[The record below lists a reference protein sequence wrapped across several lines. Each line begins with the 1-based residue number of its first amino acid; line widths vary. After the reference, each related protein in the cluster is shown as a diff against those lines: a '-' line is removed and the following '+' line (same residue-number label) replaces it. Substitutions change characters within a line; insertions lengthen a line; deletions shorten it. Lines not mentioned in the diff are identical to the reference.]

1 MASISV
7 VIPAYNREATLGVS
21 LDALLA
27 QSHQDWEAVVVDDGS
42 ADRTAAVAEEYAA
55 RDPRIRVHRQPNGGV
70 SVARNTAIG
79 LARHPWLFF
88 LDADDW
94 ITPEAFA
101 QLTAA
106 LERHP
111 DAQLINGG
119 CTRILADGTEIPEE
133 RVAQGEDL
141 FAKFARTCAFSIHTS
156 LVDTELVRRLGGF
169 DTSLITCEDWD
180 LWQRIVRTNVRFA
193 SIPDN
198 VAYYRVRSGSAS
210 GDGVRMLT
218 DGLRVIAQG
227 YGEDPRLD
235 GWPGARRSG
244 EGEQSTGAARAA
256 RLYLAAYAAG
266 LEIAKGQDGG
276 ALLDLIEDRHVGD
289 TDAIGM
295 AHTVFNAT
303 AVARGTSVR
312 RWPDYPPEVHEHL
325 HGFVEAIGR
334 FTRDHWFALS
344 MSQTLEELILQNG
357 TDHEELLVGRTQV
370 TRPPLAGP
378 IVDVALRGA
387 QRLMVAPRDLEDGHA
402 PIVLPAAGSMVPAM
416 VIADALATTHAWEI
430 LRRHFAATIYPQL
443 SVRRDARIVVRR
455 GRVKLADGEVPG
467 EVETADALHTAVG
480 WIVLLQELW
489 GRPGWEHDRFYD
501 LGAKPS
507 RDDRDGPVVARDEL
521 GIVEIAEELPA
532 ITGVDGPLDVD
543 VALAGI
549 PLLRVRVHPTRGVV
563 SAQALR
569 GAISY
574 AGGFE
579 LCNVAVREGLLLY
592 HGPAD
597 VPLRARLAAAAARR
611 RAAANGRPAAGSGS
625 LLGGWVGVAE
635 EDAPS
640 GVALLGRHRHG
651 TISGAAGRP
660 ALLPGTAIAH
670 IEALASHTGQ
680 PLIAAPGDAAPEAV
694 LHAPFVIDRDR
705 EPVELG
711 LKSDGRARW
720 FERRH
725 MAVGRAAAGSVAA
738 ARRTHVLEL
747 APPTARQVLEIGCS
761 DPVLTAELGARADRL
776 VVADISWLA
785 LQEAA
790 ARCADAANVSFQ
802 RTDLFEEPL
811 PSGNDLIVC
820 GDVLRWAEKPA
831 QLQAGARRLIDA
843 LAPGGALVVTSSTSS
858 ADQVWRALH
867 AGRRLALVEELRG
880 ATFRIQR
887 YEVRASR
894 LPRPFHQPAPVRRR
908 ELTIAQEAAEVAP
921 APDTVPGAEVTAA
934 LPVLMYHRIAT
945 DGEPRARRWRTDPA
959 AFDEQLHWLRE
970 QGFRSVD
977 VDEWAGAVALD
988 QELPGRGVV
997 LTFDDGFADF
1007 GEQALPLLQRHGFR
1021 AELFVVSG
1029 HVGATDSWDTA
1040 WERRERLMDWQALA
1054 DLPPDVVR
1062 IGSHTVGHAPLT
1074 AVSSEEVVREL
1085 VESRITLEDRLGRP
1099 VRTIA
1104 YPFGLNDGVV
1114 QRLAGAVGYEVGYTT
1129 QPWWAHPTRNLLDL
1143 PRLEVR
1149 GGEVLAD
1156 FARMVDRPPA

>member
-27 QSHQDWEAVVVDDGS
+27 QSHQDWEAIVVDDGS
-42 ADRTAAVAEEYAA
+42 ADGTAAVAEDYAA
-55 RDPRIRVHRQPNGGV
+55 RDPRIRFQRRPNGGV

-111 DAQLINGG
+111 DAQLVNGG

-218 DGLRVIAQG
+218 DGLRVIGQG

-244 EGEQSTGAARAA
+244 EGEQAARAA

-266 LEIAKGQDGG
+266 LEVAKGQDGG
-276 ALLDLIEDRHVGD
+276 ALLDLIEDRHPGD
-289 TDAIGM
+289 TDAVGM
-295 AHTVFNAT
+295 AHTIFNAV

-312 RWPDYPPEVHEHL
+312 RWPDYPPEVHQHL
-325 HGFVEAIGR
+325 HGFVEALGR

-357 TDHEELLVGRTQV
+357 TDHAELLVGRTQV
-370 TRPPLAGP
+370 TRPPVAGP
-378 IVDVALRGA
+378 ITDIALRGA
-387 QRLMVAPRDLEDGHA
+387 PRLMVAPRDIEEGLA
-402 PIVLPAAGSMVPAM
+402 PIVLPVAGATVPA
-416 VIADALATTHAWEI
+416 VVVADALATTHGWEI
-430 LRRHFAATIYPQL
+430 LRRHFAATIYPEL
-443 SVRRDARIVVRR
+443 TVRRDARIVVHR
-455 GRVKLADGEVPG
+455 GRVKLADDAVAG
-467 EVETADALHTAVG
+467 EVETAEALHTAVG

-501 LGAKPS
+501 LGAKPA
-507 RDDRDGPVVARDEL
+507 REDRGGPAVACEEL

-549 PLLRVRVHPTRGVV
+549 PLLRVRVHPTRGAV

-579 LCNVAVREGLLLY
+579 LCNVAVREGLLL
-592 HGPAD
+592 HDGPAD
-597 VPLRARLAAAAARR
+597 LPFRARLAAAATRR
-611 RAAANGRPAAGSGS
+611 RAAANGDGTHGNGS
-625 LLGGWVGVAE
+625 LLAGWSAVAE
-635 EDAPS
+635 DVAPP
-640 GVALLGRHRHG
+640 GVALLGRHRYG

-660 ALLPGTAIAH
+660 ALLPGAALAAV
-670 IEALASHTGQ
+670 EALAAHTGQ
-680 PLIAAPGDAAPEAV
+680 PLIVPSGDSAPEAV

-725 MAVGRAAAGSVAA
+725 MAGARLVTGSVAG
-738 ARRTHVLEL
+738 ARRAHVLEL
-747 APPTARQVLEIGCS
+747 LPLTAGQVLEVGCS
-761 DPVLTAELGARADRL
+761 DPVLTAELGARAERL

-843 LAPGGALVVTSSTSS
+843 LAPDGALVVTSSTSS

-867 AGRRLALVEELRG
+867 AGRRLALTEELRG

-887 YEVRASR
+887 YEVRSSR
-894 LPRPFHQPAPVRRR
+894 LPRPLHRPAPVRRR
-908 ELTIAQEAAEVAP
+908 ELTGDEQAAEAAVAP
-921 APDTVPGAEVTAA
+921 TAAPGADVTAA
-934 LPVLMYHRIAT
+934 LPVLMYHRIAD
-945 DGEPRARRWRTDPA
+945 DGEPRARRWRTEPA

-970 QGFRSVD
+970 QGFRSID

-988 QELPGRGVV
+988 QELPGRGII

-1007 GEQALPLLQRHGFR
+1007 GEEALPLLQKHGFR

-1029 HVGATDSWDTA
+1029 HVGGTDSWDTA
-1040 WERRERLMDWQALA
+1040 WERREPLMDWQALA
-1054 DLPPDVVR
+1054 DLPSDVVR

-1074 AVSSEEVVREL
+1074 AISSQEVVREL
-1085 VESRITLEDRLGRP
+1085 VESRITLEDRLGRR
-1099 VRTIA
+1099 VTTIA

-1129 QPWWAHPTRNLLDL
+1129 MPWWTYPTRNLLDL

-1149 GGEVLAD
+1149 GGEGLD
-1156 FARMVDRPPA
+1156 TFARLVDRPPT

>member
-27 QSHQDWEAVVVDDGS
+27 QGHQDWEAIVVDDGS

-55 RDPRIRVHRQPNGGV
+55 RDPRIRVHRQANGGV

-111 DAQLINGG
+111 DAQLVNGG
-119 CTRILADGTEIPEE
+119 CTRVLADGTEIPEE

-198 VAYYRVRSGSAS
+198 VAFYRVRSGSAS

-244 EGEQSTGAARAA
+244 EGEDAARAA

-266 LEIAKGQDGG
+266 LEVAKGQDGS
-276 ALLDLIEDRHVGD
+276 ALLDLIEDRHAGD
-289 TDAIGM
+289 TDASGM
-295 AHTVFNAT
+295 AHTIFNAI

-325 HGFVEAIGR
+325 HGFVEALGR

-357 TDHEELLVGRTQV
+357 TDHAELLVGRTQV
-370 TRPPLAGP
+370 ARPPVAGP
-378 IVDVALRGA
+378 IADVTLRGA
-387 QRLMVAPRDLEDGHA
+387 QRLMVAPRDLEDGSP
-402 PIVLPAAGSMVPAM
+402 PIVLPVAGPTVPAM
-416 VIADALATTHAWEI
+416 VIADALATTHGWEI
-430 LRRHFAATIYPQL
+430 LRRHFAATIYPEL
-443 SVRRDARIVVRR
+443 TVRRDARIVVHR
-455 GRVKLADGEVPG
+455 GRLKLADGEAAA
-467 EVETADALHTAVG
+467 EVETAQALHTAVG

-489 GRPGWEHDRFYD
+489 GRPDWEHDRFYD
-501 LGAKPS
+501 LGVKPA
-507 RDDRDGPVVARDEL
+507 REDRDGAVVAREEL

-532 ITGVDGPLDVD
+532 VTGVDGPLDVD
-543 VALAGI
+543 VALAGL

-579 LCNVAVREGLLLY
+579 LCNVVVREGLLL
-592 HGPAD
+592 HDGPAD
-597 VPLRARLAAAAARR
+597 LPLRARLAAAAARR
-611 RAAANGRPAAGSGS
+611 RGTATGVGGDRALLSG
-625 LLGGWVGVAE
+625 WAGVAE
-635 EDAPS
+635 EVAPA
-640 GVALLGRHRHG
+640 GVALLGRHRYG
-651 TISGAAGRP
+651 TITGAAGRP
-660 ALLPGTAIAH
+660 ALLPGAAAPH
-670 IEALASHTGQ
+670 IEALAAHTGQ
-680 PLIAAPGDAAPEAV
+680 PLIAPSGGGAPEAV
-694 LHAPFVIDRDR
+694 LHAPFLIDRDR

-725 MAVGRAAAGSVAA
+725 MAVGRLAARSVAE
-738 ARRTHVLEL
+738 ARRGHVLEL
-747 APPTARQVLEIGCS
+747 LPAAAQQVLEVGCS
-761 DPVLTAELGARADRL
+761 DAVLTAELGARAQRL

-790 ARCADAANVSFQ
+790 ARCAGAANVSFQ

-811 PSGNDLIVC
+811 PPGNDLIVC

-867 AGRRLALVEELRG
+867 AGRRLALTEELRG

-894 LPRPFHQPAPVRRR
+894 LPRPLHRPAPVRLRT
-908 ELTIAQEAAEVAP
+908 LTMDEETTEAAP
-921 APDTVPGAEVTAA
+921 APATVAIGEVTAA
-934 LPVLMYHRIAT
+934 LPVLMYHRIAD
-945 DGEPRARRWRTDPA
+945 DGEPRARRWRTEPA
-959 AFDEQLHWLRE
+959 AFEEQLHWLRE
-970 QGFRSVD
+970 EGFRSVD
-977 VDEWAGAVALD
+977 VDEWAGAAALD
-988 QELPGRGVV
+988 QELPGRGII

-1007 GEQALPLLQRHGFR
+1007 GEHAAPLLQRYGFR

-1029 HVGATDSWDTA
+1029 HVGGTDSWDTS
-1040 WERRERLMDWQALA
+1040 WERREPLMDWQALA
-1054 DLPPDVVR
+1054 DLPPEVVR

-1074 AVSSEEVVREL
+1074 AVSHQEVVREL
-1085 VESRITLEDRLGRP
+1085 VESRITLEDRLGRR
-1099 VRTIA
+1099 VTTIA
-1104 YPFGLNDGVV
+1104 YPFGLNDGAV

-1129 QPWWAHPTRNLLDL
+1129 MPWWAYPTRNLLDL

-1149 GGEVLAD
+1149 GGEKLET
-1156 FARMVDRPPA
+1156 FRRLVDRPSP

>member
-27 QSHQDWEAVVVDDGS
+27 QTHQDWEAVVVDDGS
-42 ADRTAAVAEEYAA
+42 ADGTAAIAEEYAT

-111 DAQLINGG
+111 DAQLVNGG
-119 CTRILADGTEIPEE
+119 CTRILEDGTEIPEE
-133 RVAQGEDL
+133 RVAQDEDL

-210 GDGVRMLT
+210 GNGVRMLT
-218 DGLRVIAQG
+218 DGMRVIAQG
-227 YGEDPRLD
+227 YGEDSRLE
-235 GWPGARRSG
+235 GWTGARSSG
-244 EGEQSTGAARAA
+244 EGEQAARAA

-266 LEIAKGQDGG
+266 LEIAKGQDAGP
-276 ALLDLIEDRHVGD
+276 LLDLIEDRHAGD
-289 TDAIGM
+289 TDAVGM
-295 AHTVFNAT
+295 AHTIFNAT

-325 HGFVEAIGR
+325 FGFVEAVGR

-344 MSQTLEELILQNG
+344 MSQALEELILQNG
-357 TDHEELLVGRTQV
+357 TDHAELLVGRTQV
-370 TRPPLAGP
+370 TRPALVGP
-378 IVDVALRGA
+378 IADLALRGA
-387 QRLMVAPRDLEDGHA
+387 QRLMVAPRDLEDGSA
-402 PIVLPAAGSMVPAM
+402 PIVLPVAGATVPAA
-416 VIADALATTHAWEI
+416 VIADALAATHAWEI

-443 SVRRDARIVVRR
+443 TVRRDARIVVHR
-455 GRVKLADGEVPG
+455 GRVKLADAEVPG
-467 EVETADALHTAVG
+467 EVETAQALHTAVG
-480 WIVLLQELW
+480 WIVLLQEIW
-489 GRPGWEHDRFYD
+489 GRPDWEHDRFYD
-501 LGAKPS
+501 LGAKPAREDRGGLVVS
-507 RDDRDGPVVARDEL
+507 REEL
-521 GIVEIAEELPA
+521 GTVEIAEELPA
-532 ITGVDGPLDVD
+532 IAGVDGPLDVD

-574 AGGFE
+574 AAGFE
-579 LCNVAVREGLLLY
+579 LCNVAVREGLLLSDE
-592 HGPAD
+592 PAD

-611 RAAANGRPAAGSGS
+611 RTTVNGDDAEAGGNGS
-625 LLGGWVGVAE
+625 LLSGWAAVAGE
-635 EDAPS
+635 VTPA
-640 GVALLGRHRHG
+640 GVALLGRYRYG
-651 TISGAAGRP
+651 ALSGAAGRY
-660 ALLPGTAIAH
+660 ALLPGTAVAH
-670 IEALASHTGQ
+670 VEALASHTGQ
-680 PLIAAPGDAAPEAV
+680 PLIAPSGDGPPEAV
-694 LHAPFVIDRDR
+694 LHAPFLIDRAR

-725 MAVGRAAAGSVAA
+725 MAVGRRAAGSVAG
-738 ARRTHVLEL
+738 ARRAHVLEL
-747 APPTARQVLEIGCS
+747 LSPTVGQALEVGCS
-761 DPVLTAELGARADRL
+761 DPILTAELGARAERL

-811 PSGNDLIVC
+811 PPGNDLIVC

-831 QLQAGARRLIDA
+831 QLQGGARRLIDA
-843 LAPGGALVVTSSTSS
+843 LAPGGALVVTSSVSS

-887 YEVRASR
+887 YEVRPSR
-894 LPRPFHQPAPVRRR
+894 LPRPFHRPAPVRRR
-908 ELTIAQEAAEVAP
+908 ELTISEEAAETAAGP
-921 APDTVPGAEVTAA
+921 ANVPGAEVTAA
-934 LPVLMYHRIAT
+934 LPVLMYHRIAN

-977 VDEWAGAVALD
+977 VDEWAGAAALD
-988 QELPGRGVV
+988 QELPGRGVI

-1007 GEQALPLLQRHGFR
+1007 GEEAVPLLQRHGFR

-1029 HVGATDSWDTA
+1029 HVGGTDSWDTA
-1040 WERRERLMDWQALA
+1040 WERREPLMDWQALA
-1054 DLPPDVVR
+1054 DLPSDVVR

-1074 AVSSEEVVREL
+1074 AVSSKEVVREL
-1085 VESRITLEDRLGRP
+1085 VESRITLEDRLGQR
-1099 VRTIA
+1099 VTTIA
-1104 YPFGLNDGVV
+1104 YPFGLNDGAV

-1129 QPWWAHPTRNLLDL
+1129 MPWWAYPTRNLLDL

-1149 GGEVLAD
+1149 GGEQLD
-1156 FARMVDRPPA
+1156 TFARLVDRPST

>member
-21 LDALLA
+21 LDALIA
-27 QSHQDWEAVVVDDGS
+27 QGHQDWEAIVVDDGS
-42 ADRTAAVAEEYAA
+42 ADGTAAVAQEYAA

-70 SVARNTAIG
+70 SVARNTAID

-111 DAQLINGG
+111 DAQLVNGG
-119 CTRILADGTEIPEE
+119 CTRVLADGTEIPEE

-193 SIPDN
+193 SIPEN
-198 VAYYRVRSGSAS
+198 VAYYRVRGGSAS

-244 EGEQSTGAARAA
+244 EGTEAARAA

-266 LEIAKGQDGG
+266 LEIAKGQDAG
-276 ALLDLIEDRHVGD
+276 ALLDLIEDRHAGD
-289 TDAIGM
+289 VDATGM

-325 HGFVEAIGR
+325 HGFVEALGR
-334 FTRDHWFALS
+334 FTRDHWLALS

-357 TDHEELLVGRTQV
+357 TDHAELLVGRTQV

-378 IVDVALRGA
+378 IVDVVSRGA
-387 QRLMVAPRDLEDGHA
+387 QRLMVAPRDLEDGQP
-402 PIVLPAAGSMVPAM
+402 PIVLPVAGSTIPA
-416 VIADALATTHAWEI
+416 VVVADALATTHGWEI
-430 LRRHFAATIYPQL
+430 LRRHFAATVYPEL
-443 SVRRDARIVVRR
+443 TVRRDARIVVRR
-455 GRVKLADGEVPG
+455 GRTKLADSEVPG
-467 EVETADALHTAVG
+467 EVETTDALHTAVG

-489 GRPGWEHDRFYD
+489 GRPGWEHDDFYA
-501 LGAKPS
+501 LGAKPA
-507 RDDRDGPVVARDEL
+507 RDDRGGPVVARDEL

-532 ITGVDGPLDVD
+532 ITGVNGPLDVD

-549 PLLRVRVHPTRGVV
+549 PLLRVRVHPTRGMV

-579 LCNVAVREGLLLY
+579 LCNVAVREGLLL
-592 HGPAD
+592 HDGSPD
-597 VPLRARLAAAAARR
+597 LPLRARLAAAAARR
-611 RAAANGRPAAGSGS
+611 RAAANGAASS
-625 LLGGWVGVAE
+625 DDRLLPGWAAVAQE
-635 EDAPS
+635 VAPS
-640 GVALLGRHRHG
+640 GVALLGRHRYG
-651 TISGAAGRP
+651 TISGAAARP
-660 ALLPGTAIAH
+660 ALLPGTAATH
-670 IEALASHTGQ
+670 IDALASHTGQ
-680 PLIAAPGDAAPEAV
+680 PLIAPSGDGGPEAV
-694 LHAPFVIDRDR
+694 LHAPFLIDRDR

-725 MAVGRAAAGSVAA
+725 MAGARLASGSVAE

-747 APPTARQVLEIGCS
+747 VPSAARQVLEVGCS
-761 DPVLTAELGARADRL
+761 DPVLTAELGARAERL

-790 ARCADAANVSFQ
+790 ARCSDATNVTFQ

-811 PSGNDLIVC
+811 PPGNDLIVC
-820 GDVLRWAEKPA
+820 GDVLRWADKPA
-831 QLQAGARRLIDA
+831 LLQAGARRLIDA

-858 ADQVWRALH
+858 ADHVWRALH
-867 AGRRLALVEELRG
+867 AGRRLALTEELQG

-887 YEVRASR
+887 YEVRPSR
-894 LPRPFHQPAPVRRR
+894 LPRPFHRPAPVRRR
-908 ELTIAQEAAEVAP
+908 ELTTAEEAAETTGAP
-921 APDTVPGAEVTAA
+921 ATAPGTEATTA
-934 LPVLMYHRIAT
+934 LPVLMYHRIAD
-945 DGEPRARRWRTDPA
+945 DGEPRAQRWRTEPA
-959 AFDEQLHWLRE
+959 AFEEQLHWLRE

-977 VDEWAGAVALD
+977 VDEWAGAAALD
-988 QELPGRGVV
+988 QPLPGRGVI
-997 LTFDDGFADF
+997 LTFDDGFVDF
-1007 GEQALPLLQRHGFR
+1007 GEEAVPLLQKYGFR

-1040 WERRERLMDWQALA
+1040 WERREPLMDWQALA

-1074 AVSSEEVVREL
+1074 AISSQEVVREL
-1085 VESRITLEDRLGRP
+1085 VESRITLEDRLGR
-1099 VRTIA
+1099 RITTIA
-1104 YPFGLNDGVV
+1104 YPFGLNDGAV

-1129 QPWWAHPTRNLLDL
+1129 MPWWAYPTRNLLDL

-1149 GGEVLAD
+1149 GGESLD
-1156 FARMVDRPPA
+1156 TFARLVDRPPT

>member
-27 QSHQDWEAVVVDDGS
+27 QGHQDWEAIVVDDGS
-42 ADRTAAVAEEYAA
+42 ADRTAAVAQEYAA
-55 RDPRIRVHRQPNGGV
+55 RDPRIRVHRQANGGV

-79 LARHPWLFF
+79 VARHPWLFF

-111 DAQLINGG
+111 DAQLVNGG
-119 CTRILADGTEIPEE
+119 CTRVLADGTEIPEE

-244 EGEQSTGAARAA
+244 EGEDAARAA

-266 LEIAKGQDGG
+266 LEIAKGQDGS
-276 ALLDLIEDRHVGD
+276 ALLDLIEDRHAGD
-289 TDAIGM
+289 TDASGM
-295 AHTVFNAT
+295 AHTIFNAI

-325 HGFVEAIGR
+325 HGFVEALGR

-357 TDHEELLVGRTQV
+357 TDHAELLVGRTQV
-370 TRPPLAGP
+370 TRPPVAGP
-378 IVDVALRGA
+378 IADVALRGA
-387 QRLMVAPRDLEDGHA
+387 QRLMVAPRDLEDGSA
-402 PIVLPAAGSMVPAM
+402 PIVLPVAGPIVPAM
-416 VIADALATTHAWEI
+416 VIADALATTHGWEI
-430 LRRHFAATIYPQL
+430 LRRHFAATIYPGL
-443 SVRRDARIVVRR
+443 TVRRDARIVVHR
-455 GRVKLADGEVPG
+455 GRVKLADGEAAP
-467 EVETADALHTAVG
+467 EVETAQALHTAVG

-489 GRPGWEHDRFYD
+489 GRPDWEHDRFYD
-501 LGAKPS
+501 LGVKPA
-507 RDDRDGPVVARDEL
+507 REDRGGLVVVREEL

-532 ITGVDGPLDVD
+532 VTGVDGPLDVD
-543 VALAGI
+543 VALAGL
-549 PLLRVRVHPTRGVV
+549 PLLRVRVHPTRGAV

-579 LCNVAVREGLLLY
+579 LCNVVVREGLLL
-592 HGPAD
+592 HDGPAD
-597 VPLRARLAAAAARR
+597 LSLRARLAAAAARR
-611 RAAANGRPAAGSGS
+611 RATANGAAPAGSDQ
-625 LLGGWVGVAE
+625 LLPGWAAVAQE
-635 EDAPS
+635 VAPS
-640 GVALLGRHRHG
+640 GVALLGRHRYG
-651 TISGAAGRP
+651 TISGAAGRL
-660 ALLPGTAIAH
+660 ALLPGKAAAH
-670 IEALASHTGQ
+670 LEALAAHTGQ
-680 PLIAAPGDAAPEAV
+680 PLIAPAGGGAPEAV
-694 LHAPFVIDRDR
+694 LHAPFLIDRDR

-725 MAVGRAAAGSVAA
+725 MAAGRLAARSVAE
-738 ARRTHVLEL
+738 ARRAHVLEL
-747 APPTARQVLEIGCS
+747 LPPTAGQVLEVGCS
-761 DPVLTAELGARADRL
+761 DPGLTAELGARADRL

-790 ARCADAANVSFQ
+790 VRCADAANVSFQ

-811 PSGNDLIVC
+811 PPGNDLIVC

-867 AGRRLALVEELRG
+867 AKRRHVSHPALRG
-880 ATFRIQR
+880 ARLAPPTPAAPS
-887 YEVRASR
+887 RAGASA
-894 LPRPFHQPAPVRRR
+894 HAHDRRR
-908 ELTIAQEAAEVAP
+908 DRRDGACAGDRDRRRGNRRTAG
-921 APDTVPGAEVTAA
+921 PDV
-934 LPVLMYHRIAT
+934 
-945 DGEPRARRWRTDPA
+945 
-959 AFDEQLHWLRE
+959 
-970 QGFRSVD
+970 
-977 VDEWAGAVALD
+977 
-988 QELPGRGVV
+988 
-997 LTFDDGFADF
+997 
-1007 GEQALPLLQRHGFR
+1007 
-1021 AELFVVSG
+1021 
-1029 HVGATDSWDTA
+1029 
-1040 WERRERLMDWQALA
+1040 
-1054 DLPPDVVR
+1054 PPDR
-1062 IGSHTVGHAPLT
+1062 
-1074 AVSSEEVVREL
+1074 
-1085 VESRITLEDRLGRP
+1085 
-1099 VRTIA
+1099 
-1104 YPFGLNDGVV
+1104 
-1114 QRLAGAVGYEVGYTT
+1114 QR
-1129 QPWWAHPTRNLLDL
+1129 R
-1143 PRLEVR
+1143 
-1149 GGEVLAD
+1149 
-1156 FARMVDRPPA
+1156 

>member
-27 QSHQDWEAVVVDDGS
+27 QGHQDWEAIVVDDGS
-42 ADRTAAVAEEYAA
+42 ADRTAAVAQEYAN

-111 DAQLINGG
+111 DAQLVNGG
-119 CTRILADGTEIPEE
+119 CTRVLADGTEIPEE

-169 DTSLITCEDWD
+169 DTSLVTCEDWD

-235 GWPGARRSG
+235 SWPSARRSG
-244 EGEQSTGAARAA
+244 EGEDAARAA

-266 LEIAKGQDGG
+266 LEIARGQDGS

-289 TDAIGM
+289 TDASGM
-295 AHTVFNAT
+295 AHTIFNAI

-325 HGFVEAIGR
+325 HAFVEALGR

-357 TDHEELLVGRTQV
+357 TDHAELLVGRTQV
-370 TRPPLAGP
+370 SRPPVAGP

-387 QRLMVAPRDLEDGHA
+387 QRLMVAPRDLEEGLP
-402 PIVLPAAGSMVPAM
+402 PIVLPAAGSTVPAT
-416 VIADALATTHAWEI
+416 VIADAIATTHGWEI
-430 LRRHFAATIYPQL
+430 LRRHFAATIYPEL
-443 SVRRDARIVVRR
+443 TVRRDARIVVHR
-455 GRVKLADGEVPG
+455 GRVKLADGEVSG
-467 EVETADALHTAVG
+467 EAETAQALHTAVG

-489 GRPGWEHDRFYD
+489 GRPEWEHDRFYD
-501 LGAKPS
+501 LGAKPA
-507 RDDRDGPVVARDEL
+507 REDRGGPVVAREEL
-521 GIVEIAEELPA
+521 GIVEIAQELPA

-549 PLLRVRVHPTRGVV
+549 PFLRVRVHPTRGAV

-579 LCNVAVREGLLLY
+579 LCNVVVREGLLL
-592 HGPAD
+592 HDGLAD
-597 VPLRARLAAAAARR
+597 MPLRARLAAAAARR
-611 RAAANGRPAAGSGS
+611 RAAVNDDGAGANGS
-625 LLGGWVGVAE
+625 LLGGWVAVAGE
-635 EDAPS
+635 VAPS
-640 GVALLGRHRHG
+640 DVALLGRHRYG

-660 ALLPGTAIAH
+660 ALLPGTAVAH
-670 IEALASHTGQ
+670 IEALAAHTGQ
-680 PLIAAPGDAAPEAV
+680 PLIAPSGGGTPDAV
-694 LHAPFVIDRDR
+694 LHAPFLIDRDR

-725 MAVGRAAAGSVAA
+725 MAVGRLATVGG
-738 ARRTHVLEL
+738 ARRAHVIEL
-747 APPTARQVLEIGCS
+747 LPPTARQVLEVGCS
-761 DPVLTAELGARADRL
+761 DPVLTAELGARAQRL

-785 LQEAA
+785 LQESA
-790 ARCADAANVSFQ
+790 ARCADLANVSFQ

-811 PSGNDLIVC
+811 PPGNDLIVC

-831 QLQAGARRLIDA
+831 QLRAGARRLIDA

-858 ADQVWRALH
+858 ADQVWHALH
-867 AGRRLALVEELRG
+867 AGRRLALTEELRG

-894 LPRPFHQPAPVRRR
+894 LPRPLYRPAPVRLRT
-908 ELTIAQEAAEVAP
+908 LTTAEEATETALEP
-921 APDTVPGAEVTAA
+921 TTVTGAEVTAA
-934 LPVLMYHRIAT
+934 VPVLMYHRIAD
-945 DGEPRARRWRTDPA
+945 DGEPRARRWRTEPA
-959 AFDEQLHWLRE
+959 AFEEQLHWLRE
-970 QGFRSVD
+970 QGFRSLD
-977 VDEWAGAVALD
+977 VDEWAGAAALD
-988 QELPGRGVV
+988 QELSGRGII

-1007 GEQALPLLQRHGFR
+1007 GEYAVPLLQRYGFR

-1029 HVGATDSWDTA
+1029 HVGGTDSWDTA
-1040 WERRERLMDWQALA
+1040 WERREPLMDWQALA
-1054 DLPPDVVR
+1054 DLPSDVVR

-1074 AVSSEEVVREL
+1074 AISPQEVVREL
-1085 VESRITLEDRLGRP
+1085 VESRVTLEDRLGRR
-1099 VRTIA
+1099 VTTIA
-1104 YPFGLNDGVV
+1104 YPFGLNDGAV

-1129 QPWWAHPTRNLLDL
+1129 MPWWAHPTRNLLDL

-1149 GGEVLAD
+1149 GGERLD
-1156 FARMVDRPPA
+1156 TFARLVDRVPS